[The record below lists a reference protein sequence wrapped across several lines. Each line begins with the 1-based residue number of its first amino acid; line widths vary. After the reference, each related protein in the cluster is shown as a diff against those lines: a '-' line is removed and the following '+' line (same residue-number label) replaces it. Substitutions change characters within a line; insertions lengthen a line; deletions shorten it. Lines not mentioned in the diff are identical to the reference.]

1 MSTETPTTDPLLQPA
16 HLRPKQSGVSKNQ
29 PAIDD
34 GSPLPTVP
42 RGNGELGSLPQ
53 EFPFTPFPMT
63 PGIRLLTICVATPQ
77 DPWGQGVPDFSMET
91 GELLG
96 QMLGR
101 RAESLPPLCGLGQ
114 GSNLTQQ
121 VLPSLK

>member
-16 HLRPKQSGVSKNQ
+16 HLQPQQGGVSKNQ
-29 PAIDD
+29 PAIDE
-34 GSPLPTVP
+34 GSPLPTIP

-53 EFPFTPFPMT
+53 EFPFTPLPMT

-96 QMLGR
+96 QMLGH
-101 RAESLPPLCGLGQ
+101 RAGSLPPLCGVGQ